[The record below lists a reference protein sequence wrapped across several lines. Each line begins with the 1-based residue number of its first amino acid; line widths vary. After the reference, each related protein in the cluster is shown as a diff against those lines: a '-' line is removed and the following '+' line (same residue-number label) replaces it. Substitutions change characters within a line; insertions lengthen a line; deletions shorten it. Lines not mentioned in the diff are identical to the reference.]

1 MIFAVSKWST
11 RSTIS
16 PFFLSDCDPSSTHGF
31 FSYRGGQQFR
41 GCRPTVHLIATIPE
55 NRWGGIHL

>member
-11 RSTIS
+11 RSIIL

-31 FSYRGGQQFR
+31 FLYRGGQQIKE
-41 GCRPTVHLIATIPE
+41 CRPTVHPITTIPE
-55 NRWGGIHL
+55 NR